1 MFDILITNA
10 CIIDGTRA
18 RAYPGA
24 VALRGDRIAAVGALA
39 GAEAATTIDAG
50 GKVVAPGFIDVH
62 NHSDGWLLNTP
73 HLFPKTIQGF
83 TTEVLMA
90 DGISYAPVNRDTA
103 REWMFY
109 LRALNGLR
117 MDEYRGWETIGDY
130 MALLEGRTVQNVATH
145 IPYANVRSLA
155 MGFGRR
161 APDDTEIDLMKAHI
175 RFGMEEGA
183 VGVSTGLDYISE
195 CFATTD
201 EIAEVCEAM
210 SPMRGLYVTHVRYKK
225 GTLQGVKEAV
235 EIGKRARVPVHISH
249 LKSAVEAE
257 AAAILDYID
266 RVAVHEVDFSFD
278 VYPYVPGSTMLGY
291 LLPYE
296 VWEDGPLSAMARLN
310 RPGLREKFEARL
322 NSYDLSAIHIAWLPG
337 ADNARWI
344 GKRLEAY
351 VRDSGKEAVDAL
363 CDLLIEERMA
373 VLLVF
378 HLGDDNRIEPFVR
391 HEKYMQGTDGIF
403 FPNAAVHPRMFG
415 SAPRLLGDFV
425 RRGVLSLEEAVYK
438 LAAYPAERFGLKN
451 RGLVREGGYGDLVVF
466 DPDTIHDPA
475 TFDAPNQL
483 GVGMDTVLVNGVP
496 IIRGGQAL
504 GGMRE
509 PLPGRYLRFGQV

>member
-10 CIIDGTRA
+10 RIIDGTRA

-24 VALRGDRIAAVGALA
+24 LALRGDRIAAVGDLA

-50 GKVVAPGFIDVH
+50 GKVVAPGFVDVH

-73 HLFPKTIQGF
+73 HLFAKTIQGF

-90 DGISYAPVNRDTA
+90 DGISYAPVNQHTA

-109 LRALNGLR
+109 LRAINGLR
-117 MDEYRGWETIGDY
+117 MEEYTGWETIGDY

-145 IPYANVRSLA
+145 VPYANVRSLA

-161 APDDTEIDLMKAHI
+161 APDDSEIDFMKAHV

-183 VGVSTGLDYISE
+183 VGVSTGLDYPSE

-210 SPMRGLYVTHVRYKK
+210 SPGGGLYVTHVRYQK
-225 GTLQGVKEAV
+225 GTLAGVREAV
-235 EIGKRARVPVHISH
+235 EIGKRAKVPVHISH
-249 LKSAVEAE
+249 LNSPVEAE
-257 AAAILDYID
+257 ADAILDYID
-266 RVAVHEVDFSFD
+266 RVAIHEVDFSFD
-278 VYPYVPGSTMLGY
+278 GYPYVPSSTLLSY

-296 VWEDGPLSAMARLN
+296 VWEDGPLSTMAKLN

-322 NSYDLSAIHIAWLPG
+322 NSYDLGDIHIAWLPG

-344 GKRLEAY
+344 GKRLDEY
-351 VRDSGKEAVDAL
+351 VRSTGKDAADAL
-363 CDLLIEERMA
+363 CDLLIEERLA

-378 HLGDDNRIEPFVR
+378 RSGNNKLVEPFVR
-391 HEKYMQGTDGIF
+391 HEKYMQGTDGVF
-403 FPNAAVHPRMFG
+403 FAGAAVHPRMFG

-438 LAAYPAERFGLKN
+438 LAAYPAQRFGLKN
-451 RGLVREGGYGDLVVF
+451 RGLLHEGYYGDLVIF
-466 DPDTIHDPA
+466 DPDTIEGRA
-475 TFDAPNQL
+475 TFEAPNQL
-483 GVGMDTVLVNGVP
+483 AVGVDTVLVNGAP
-496 IIRGGQAL
+496 IIRGGEAV

-509 PLPGRYLRFGQV
+509 PLPGRYLRSGA